1 MNIFLAIDKPKTKMI
16 SLKGSSIMKGTD
28 SVGSANFNGLCFHPG
43 LEVSAKFKCPNYEKY
58 VGKSCPYAH
67 LKVYGVTMA

>member
-1 MNIFLAIDKPKTKMI
+1 
-16 SLKGSSIMKGTD
+16 MKGTD